1 MSVNRYMITIRDTRN
16 TKELHFKMKATVG
29 RTDQFL
35 EEIKEH
41 TNWESLIKSYEAKEG
56 RPEVDPAIALE
67 LQNEKDS
74 LR

>member
-1 MSVNRYMITIRDTRN
+1 MSVNRYMITIHDTRN
-16 TKELHFKMKATVG
+16 TKQLTFKMKAVVG

-35 EEIKEH
+35 EEIKDH
-41 TNWESLIKSYEAKEG
+41 TAWESLIKSFEAKEG

-67 LQNEKDS
+67 LQYEKDP